1 MSDESSRSARPYGQR
16 RNDGAP
22 TWWAALD
29 RADLPDNE
37 VLPAA
42 HRRWYEDAEPVTPA
56 LEIAG
61 RSEPARARRGWLI
74 GLLVVA
80 AIALLLCI
88 AWAADTIACNPEPHS
103 RFNVSAGA
111 SFVTPAFIAATRA
124 MYMSFG
130 SVWITLPNTT

>member
-37 VLPAA
+37 VVPAA
-42 HRRWYEDAEPVTPA
+42 HRRWYEDAEPATPA

-88 AWAADTIACNPEPHS
+88 AWAADTSGEVLFDTLLVGIPVAL
-103 RFNVSAGA
+103 
-111 SFVTPAFIAATRA
+111 AATVTIVVARRTA
-124 MYMSFG
+124 
-130 SVWITLPNTT
+130 